1 MRRLLADWAP
11 AVLLVGGAVLTVGIN
26 TQRSFP
32 LRTALTAALPA
43 AIADY
48 RGRDGVLAAEERRAA
63 GVDDYLVRVYANPE
77 ADPGHMAY
85 LFVGYYESQT
95 QGRTIHSPKN
105 CLPGSGWEA
114 LASTTARVP
123 ALGGAVAVNRYLIQ
137 KGADRALVLY
147 WYQGRGRVES
157 SEYVVKWNLL
167 RDAALRRRSEE
178 ALVRVMVPITDSEE
192 SAFRLASRVATAIL
206 PALGAALPG

>member
-1 MRRLLADWAP
+1 MRRPLAGWAP
-11 AVLLVGGAVLTVGIN
+11 AALLVGGALLTVGIN

-32 LRTALTAALPA
+32 LRTTLTAALPA
-43 AIADY
+43 AVADY
-48 RGRDGVLAAEERRAA
+48 RGRDGVLAAEERQAA
-63 GVDDYLVRVYANPE
+63 GVDDYLVRVYANAE
-77 ADPGHMAY
+77 ADPGHTAY

-114 LASTTARVP
+114 LASTTARIP
-123 ALGGAVAVNRYLIQ
+123 APGGAVAVNRYLIQ

-147 WYQGRGRVES
+147 WYQGRGRIES

-178 ALVRVMVPITDSEE
+178 ALVRVMVPITDNEE
-192 SAFRLASRVATAIL
+192 SAFRLASRVATEIL